1 MWLKLSDG
9 SLFNTD
15 TARSLR
21 IGSPAGA
28 PENEWAVL
36 ADLPD
41 GESVTLA
48 EHHSPQAAQKDLDP
62 IVDCLSR
69 GERILALG

>member
-1 MWLKLSDG
+1 MWLQLSDG

-15 TARSLR
+15 SARTLR
-21 IGSPAGA
+21 IGSPPEA
-28 PENEWAVL
+28 PENEWAVI
-36 ADLPD
+36 ADLSD

-48 EHHSPQAAQKDLDP
+48 EHHSPQAAQKDLDN

-69 GERILALG
+69 GERILSLG